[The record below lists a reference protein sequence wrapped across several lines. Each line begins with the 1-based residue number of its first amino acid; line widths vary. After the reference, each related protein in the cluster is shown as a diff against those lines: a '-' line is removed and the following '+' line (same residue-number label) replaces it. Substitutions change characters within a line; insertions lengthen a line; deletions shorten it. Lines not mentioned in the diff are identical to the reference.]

1 MGGGTPRAERADG
14 CRTWSGIPDGGV
26 GWGVWGRG
34 PRWVCRVG
42 MMTMAVG
49 CGAGNAALH
58 TLTAS
63 GPTELR
69 VDLRTQSDSA
79 FARYRDFAVSGPEDN
94 FRLHLGAYSGTAGV
108 CGAVGGPGGY

>member
-1 MGGGTPRAERADG
+1 
-14 CRTWSGIPDGGV
+14 
-26 GWGVWGRG
+26 
-34 PRWVCRVG
+34 

-69 VDLRTQSDSA
+69 VDLRTPSDSA

-108 CGAVGGPGGY
+108 CGSGRSWGVLGLTLTHEGGFWGYPDRGGGNPGESRGWSLCPQ